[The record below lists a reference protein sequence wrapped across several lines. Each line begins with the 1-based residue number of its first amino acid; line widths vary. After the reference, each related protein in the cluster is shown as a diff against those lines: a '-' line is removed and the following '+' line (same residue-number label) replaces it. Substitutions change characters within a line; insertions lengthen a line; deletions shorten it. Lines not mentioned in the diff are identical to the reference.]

1 MVQYICPRCNYS
13 TKQRSDIKKHFK
25 RKKPCIIINENLT
38 PEECFYKVL
47 GVVTKNESKMNPKC
61 PKVTKNESKMNP
73 NREKV
78 TKNESKMNPNGFT
91 YDFFENSNLRFGNKK
106 VVNNN
111 IDKNGQIKQ
120 KKYKCPKCKK
130 AYSTNSNLHKHIKN
144 CIEDQTRTYSKEEL
158 DFLLEKRLQEQQK
171 LFLDKLEDKEKM
183 IYELTKQ
190 VEKLIDKVGNTTY
203 NTYNI
208 MINPFGKEDTSY
220 ISGDYIRNLI
230 NSGPYNSIPKL
241 LKYIHF
247 NPEHKENHNVKIPN
261 KKQPFAEIFNG
272 INWEYRDK
280 KSTIEDMSERAFTL
294 LNEHYRGGNEYM
306 NKFKDEFED
315 GESQVSKKVNK
326 DLELMIINS
335 QKVFCK

>member
-91 YDFFENSNLRFGNKK
+91 YDFFENSNLRFENKK

-111 IDKNGQIKQ
+111 INKNGQIKQ

-130 AYSTNSNLHKHIKN
+130 VYSTNSNLHKHIKN

-158 DFLLEKRLQEQQK
+158 DFLLEKKVTRTTK
-171 LFLDKLEDKEKM
+171 TVFDKLEDKEKM

-190 VEKLIDKVGNTTY
+190 VEKLTNKVGNTTY

-272 INWEYRDK
+272 INGN
-280 KSTIEDMSERAFTL
+280 IEIK
-294 LNEHYRGGNEYM
+294 N
-306 NKFKDEFED
+306 
-315 GESQVSKKVNK
+315 Q
-326 DLELMIINS
+326 
-335 QKVFCK
+335 Q